1 MSRYEVG
8 KQYYIPASV
17 VSNQKR
23 SEDDRYPI
31 TVSFLYSNK
40 KTQFFTFADEPD
52 LLLTAEEVY
61 ASRQMADEIGHIEDM
76 LDYGRQK
83 YDEIATLKS
92 ENERLSKQNE
102 ELGARLAEFKDTIG
116 KQSDKL
122 KELQARIIEL
132 NEVNSSLGEN
142 RDALNNEA
150 AVHMTSIHNLQV
162 AVEVLAEKI
171 FEMRC
176 EQDG

>member
-1 MSRYEVG
+1 MAKRFKKGDTVYVPVTVDEVEH
-8 KQYYIPASV
+8 KDRWYDYVVRTPAV
-17 VSNQKR
+17 DGVKA
-23 SEDDRYPI
+23 EFPFC
-31 TVSFLYSNK
+31 VK
-40 KTQFFTFADEPD
+40 DEEVK
-52 LLLTAEEVY
+52 TAEEIY
-61 ASRQMADEIGHIEDM
+61 ASRQMADEIDHIENM
-76 LDYGRQK
+76 LDYGRQEC
-83 YDEIATLKS
+83 DEIAELKS
-92 ENERLSKQNE
+92 RNA
-102 ELGARLAEFKDTIG
+102 ELEAKLAEFKDTVG